1 MLNSF
6 KTFLRSFLDNLT
18 VIFHKS
24 FKLNWFYLI
33 HMNEQGLSEKE
44 IFSYL
49 ENVKSEDTD
58 YYRVLSSM
66 CTHPHKIAVEAHRL
80 FIEANLGDPGLFAGV
95 RRLENE
101 VIRMLGELLHAQSIE
116 APSGNSYG
124 SSACGYLTTG
134 GTESNIQAVRSMKN
148 LATAGRK
155 KLGQTP
161 NIVIPESAHFSFDKV
176 ADMMGIEIRRAP
188 LDSEFKVDTES
199 VKNLIDVN
207 TIGLVGIAGNTE
219 FGQIDPIE
227 KLAKLALEN
236 ELFLHVDAAFGGF
249 VIPFLENPYPFDFK
263 IPGVTSIAIDP
274 HKMGLSTIP
283 SGALLFRSPSF
294 LDSLKVSTPYLTTK
308 AQFTLTGTRS
318 GASAAAT
325 YAVMKHLGR
334 EGYIKNVQYC
344 MRLTNKM
351 VEEARKLGF
360 EPLIEPVMNVV
371 ALRVPNPDLVREQ
384 LLKKFGWNVSITRDP
399 RSLRLVLMPHNTTQD
414 VEEFLQDLKK
424 VTAEL

>member
-1 MLNSF
+1 
-6 KTFLRSFLDNLT
+6 
-18 VIFHKS
+18 
-24 FKLNWFYLI
+24 
-33 HMNEQGLSEKE
+33 MNEQGLSEKE

-80 FIEANLGDPGLFAGV
+80 FIEANLGDLGLFAGAHS
-95 RRLENE
+95 LEKE
-101 VIRMLGELLHAQSIE
+101 VIRMLGELLHA
-116 APSGNSYG
+116 PSVEIPVEKACE
-124 SSACGYLTTG
+124 SSVCGYLTTG
-134 GTESNIQAVRSMKN
+134 GTESNIQAVRGMKN
-148 LATAGRK
+148 VITAGK
-155 KLGQTP
+155 KELGKIP

-176 ADMMGIEIRRAP
+176 ADMMGIEVRRAL
-188 LDSEFKVDTES
+188 LDSEFKVDPASVES
-199 VKNLIDVN
+199 LMDAN

-219 FGQIDPIE
+219 FGQIDPVE
-227 KLAKLALEN
+227 ELAKLAREH
-236 ELFLHVDAAFGGF
+236 EIFLHIDAAFGGF

-263 IPGVTSIAIDP
+263 VPGVTSIAIDP

-308 AQFTLTGTRS
+308 EQFTLTGTRS

-334 EGYIKNVQYC
+334 EGYVKNVQYC
-344 MRLTNKM
+344 MQLTAKL

-360 EPLIEPVMNVV
+360 EPLLGPVMNVV
-371 ALRVPNPDLVREQ
+371 ALRVPSPDLVRDQ
-384 LLKKFGWNVSITRDP
+384 LLRKFGWNVSITRTP
-399 RSLRLVLMPHNTTQD
+399 RSLRLVLMPHNTARD

>member
-1 MLNSF
+1 
-6 KTFLRSFLDNLT
+6 
-18 VIFHKS
+18 
-24 FKLNWFYLI
+24 
-33 HMNEQGLSEKE
+33 MNEQGLSENE

-58 YYRVLSSM
+58 YYKVLSSM

-80 FIEANLGDPGLFAGV
+80 FIEANLGDLGLFAGAH
-95 RRLENE
+95 RLERE
-101 VIRMLGELLHAQSIE
+101 VVGMLGELLHAQSVDTQSVKI
-116 APSGNSYG
+116 PSGESCENTV
-124 SSACGYLTTG
+124 CGYLTTG
-134 GTESNIQAVRSMKN
+134 GTESNIQAVRGMKN
-148 LATAGRK
+148 LVEAGGK
-155 KLGQTP
+155 NSGEIP

-176 ADMMGIEIRRAP
+176 ANMMGIEVKRAL
-188 LDSEFKVDTES
+188 LDSEFKVDTASVES
-199 VKNLIDVN
+199 LIDAN

-227 KLAKLALEN
+227 ELAKLALDN
-236 ELFLHVDAAFGGF
+236 ELFLHIDAAFGGF
-249 VIPFLENPYPFDFK
+249 VIPFLENPQPFDFK
-263 IPGVTSIAIDP
+263 VPGVTSIAIDP

-294 LDSLKVSTPYLTTK
+294 LDSLKVNTPYLTTK

-334 EGYIKNVQYC
+334 EGYRKNVQYC
-344 MRLTNKM
+344 MQLTSKL

-371 ALRVPNPDLVREQ
+371 ALRVPSPDLVRER
-384 LLKKFGWNVSITRDP
+384 LLRKFGWNVSITRNP
-399 RSLRLVLMPHNTTQD
+399 RSLRLVLMPHNTPQD
-414 VEEFLQDLKK
+414 VGEFLQDLEK
-424 VTAEL
+424 VTAEF

>member
-1 MLNSF
+1 
-6 KTFLRSFLDNLT
+6 
-18 VIFHKS
+18 
-24 FKLNWFYLI
+24 
-33 HMNEQGLSEKE
+33 MNEQGLSEKE

-66 CTHPHKIAVEAHRL
+66 CTHPHKIAVDAHRL
-80 FIEANLGDPGLFAGV
+80 FIEANLGDLGLFAGAH
-95 RRLENE
+95 RLENE
-101 VIRMLGELLHAQSIE
+101 VIRMLGELLHAQAVEI
-116 APSGNSYG
+116 PSGESCE
-124 SSACGYLTTG
+124 SSVCGYLTTG
-134 GTESNIQAVRSMKN
+134 GTESNIQAVRGMKN
-148 LATAGRK
+148 LVTAGGKRSDEI
-155 KLGQTP
+155 L
-161 NIVIPESAHFSFDKV
+161 NIVVPESAHFSFDKV
-176 ADMMGIEIRRAP
+176 ANMMGIEVKRAL
-188 LDSEFKVDTES
+188 LDSEFKVDIASVES
-199 VKNLIDVN
+199 LIDAN
-207 TIGLVGIAGNTE
+207 TIGLIGIAGNTE
-219 FGQIDPIE
+219 FGQVDSIE
-227 KLAKLALEN
+227 ELSKLALEN

-249 VIPFLENPYPFDFK
+249 VIPFLEIPHSFDFK
-263 IPGVTSIAIDP
+263 VPGVTSIAIDP

-294 LDSLKVSTPYLTTK
+294 LDSLKVDTPYLTTK

-334 EGYIKNVQYC
+334 EGYRKNVQYC
-344 MRLTNKM
+344 MQLTAKL

-384 LLKKFGWNVSITRDP
+384 LLNKFGWNVSITRAP
-399 RSLRLVLMPHNTTQD
+399 RSLRLVLMPHNTSRD

-424 VTAEL
+424 VIAEL

>member
-1 MLNSF
+1 
-6 KTFLRSFLDNLT
+6 
-18 VIFHKS
+18 
-24 FKLNWFYLI
+24 
-33 HMNEQGLSEKE
+33 MNEQGLSEKE

-80 FIEANLGDPGLFAGV
+80 FIEANLGDLGLFAGAHS
-95 RRLENE
+95 LEKE
-101 VIRMLGELLHAQSIE
+101 VIMMLGELLHA
-116 APSGNSYG
+116 PSVEIPVEKACE
-124 SSACGYLTTG
+124 SSVCGYLTTG
-134 GTESNIQAVRSMKN
+134 GTESNIQAVRGMKN
-148 LATAGRK
+148 VITAGK
-155 KLGQTP
+155 KELGKIP

-176 ADMMGIEIRRAP
+176 ADMMGIEVRRAL
-188 LDSEFKVDTES
+188 LDSEFKVNPASVES
-199 VKNLIDVN
+199 LMDAN

-219 FGQIDPIE
+219 FGQIDPVE
-227 KLAKLALEN
+227 ELAKLARQHEI
-236 ELFLHVDAAFGGF
+236 FLHIDAAFGGF

-263 IPGVTSIAIDP
+263 VQGVTSIAIDP

-308 AQFTLTGTRS
+308 EQFTLTGTRS

-334 EGYIKNVQYC
+334 EGYVKNVQYC
-344 MRLTNKM
+344 MQLTAKL

-360 EPLIEPVMNVV
+360 EPLLEPVMNVV
-371 ALRVPNPDLVREQ
+371 ALRVPSPDLVRDQ
-384 LLKKFGWNVSITRDP
+384 LLRKFGWNVSITRTP
-399 RSLRLVLMPHNTTQD
+399 RSLRLVLMPHNTARD

>member
-1 MLNSF
+1 
-6 KTFLRSFLDNLT
+6 
-18 VIFHKS
+18 
-24 FKLNWFYLI
+24 
-33 HMNEQGLSEKE
+33 MNDQGLSEKD

-80 FIEANLGDPGLFAGV
+80 FIEANLGDLGLFAGAS
-95 RRLENE
+95 RLETE
-101 VIRMLGELLHAQSIE
+101 VIRMLGNLLHAQSVE
-116 APSGNSYG
+116 SYSGNSYE
-124 SSACGYLTTG
+124 SSVCGYLTTG
-134 GTESNIQAVRSMKN
+134 GTESNIQAIRGMKN
-148 LATAGRK
+148 LATAGMK
-155 KLGQTP
+155 KLGKTP

-176 ADMMGIEIRRAP
+176 ADMMGIEIRRAH
-188 LDSEFKVDTES
+188 LDSEFRVDTES
-199 VKNLIDVN
+199 VKSLIDAN

-227 KLAKLALEN
+227 KLAKIALDN
-236 ELFLHVDAAFGGF
+236 DIFFHVDAAFGGF

-283 SGALLFRSPSF
+283 SGVLLFRSPSF

-334 EGYIKNVQYC
+334 EGYRKNVQYC
-344 MRLTNKM
+344 MQLTKKL

-371 ALRVPNPDLVREQ
+371 ALRVPSPDLVRKQ
-384 LLKKFGWNVSITRDP
+384 LLENFGWNVSITRDP
-399 RSLRLVLMPHNTTQD
+399 RSLRLVLMPHNTAKD
-414 VEEFLQDLKK
+414 IEEFLEDLKK
-424 VTAEL
+424 VTA